1 MVETERR
8 EQILKAEAAIRTLA
22 ETMAENLAS
31 KAEATQAA
39 SVLKGAG
46 SSLDEANRTLYASS
60 LRILDM
66 QKAFDDARNEW
77 RRTLTDLAVS
87 QQASIE
93 ATKAL
98 RTGGQDVIADLR
110 RSRTELDK
118 AIQEM
123 ASRNGAIL
131 ADGLSALQRDFEQF
145 RKEQMATSEAGRVRL
160 TRLMWGGTLSVGLL
174 VTVLSISAFR

>member
-1 MVETERR
+1 MVENERR

-39 SVLKGAG
+39 SVLKGA
-46 SSLDEANRTLYASS
+46 SSALDEANRTLYASS

-77 RRTLTDLAVS
+77 RRTLIDLADS
-87 QQASIE
+87 QQASRE

-98 RTGGQDVIADLR
+98 RTGGQEVISDLR

-118 AIQEM
+118 TIQEM
-123 ASRNGAIL
+123 VSRNAAIL
-131 ADGLSALQRDFEQF
+131 ADGLSALQRELEQF
-145 RKEQMATSEAGRVRL
+145 RKQQVAKSEVSRARL
-160 TRLMWGGTLSVGLL
+160 TRLRWGGTLSVGLL
-174 VTVLSISAFR
+174 VAVLWGSAFR